1 MMEEEGEDGARR
13 KRKVRFDTA
22 NFTGVESHA
31 TRTCWWEWSKAEEED
46 STEDFGVGTD
56 FAKVLNPSD
65 GINVDITNPMCPRF
79 CFEEEEK
86 ARLMKPFG
94 RTLVVKL
101 LGRQPS
107 YGFMLKK
114 LRQIWERKGSI
125 DVFDLQNDFYLVKF
139 QRSED
144 YMEALTG
151 GPWVINDA
159 YLNVS
164 RWRPDFNPKNERIAS
179 VVAWVR
185 LPDLPAPLFDKKFLL
200 NLGNVI
206 GKAIKL
212 DIHTAQRARGKFAR
226 MCVELDLTKPL
237 VPEFEVEG
245 QVLNVVYESM
255 GLLCTRCG
263 VFGHTR
269 ESCEQLQRRKNEAR
283 MDVEEAEKKEEI
295 EEVNVVKR
303 DKWKTVQ
310 RNRRQRFPYEPAKFQ
325 QSGSRFSVLGEE
337 EGEEHMGRR
346 TDEVRVT
353 KPLTENQER
362 GSVKVQDREQKRQGK
377 HVNMEVEKQG
387 SKESSLKG
395 GSVDYVPE
403 ANLEMYRAS
412 KVEYNNKENL
422 QPGIQQDRPG
432 CFDAMDMEKVQS
444 WGKEEYPNASAD
456 LGSIKEFTTPVLAKA
471 SRGIAAAIR
480 NLKKQYNLDV
490 IVILEPRISG
500 NRAKKC
506 IKSWGFNQSCRMEA
520 EEFSG
525 GIWIVWERAD
535 LIVDTLVKDQHFIHC
550 RLILG
555 SESTTFSAVYASPTE
570 NRRSRSWEDL
580 YKISCD
586 TSDPWLIAGDFNEI
600 KSPLEQKGGGRINET
615 RCRKFN
621 DWIQNCNLLD
631 IEAGGPFFTWK
642 WPKWEGLERVYKRL
656 DRCLCNAQWQERF
669 NKADVRVLP
678 RIGSDHHPIVIRLEE
693 EVN

>member
-13 KRKVRFDTA
+13 KRKIRFDTA

-31 TRTCWWEWSKAEEED
+31 VRDEKWMHAKEKGDSPKSYRESLLQNVSTRTCWWEWSKAEEEE

-56 FAKVLNPSD
+56 FAK
-65 GINVDITNPMCPRF
+65 
-79 CFEEEEK
+79 
-86 ARLMKPFG
+86 
-94 RTLVVKL
+94 
-101 LGRQPS
+101 
-107 YGFMLKK
+107 
-114 LRQIWERKGSI
+114 
-125 DVFDLQNDFYLVKF
+125 
-139 QRSED
+139 RSED

-185 LPDLPAPLFDKKFLL
+185 LPNLPAPLFDKKFLL

-212 DIHTAQRARGKFAR
+212 DIHTAQRAR
-226 MCVELDLTKPL
+226 
-237 VPEFEVEG
+237 VEG
-245 QVLNVVYESM
+245 HVLNVVYESM

-303 DKWKTVQ
+303 DKWQTVQ

-387 SKESSLKG
+387 SKENSLKG
-395 GSVDYVPE
+395 ARDSGNEEKKENNGRVGVLKASNRVRRESVVPKANYNTQGSVEYVPE

-422 QPGIQQDRPG
+422 QPGIQHDRPG
-432 CFDAMDMEKVQS
+432 CFDAMDMEKVQC
-444 WGKEEYPNASAD
+444 WGKEEDPNASAD

-500 NRAKKC
+500 NQAKKC
-506 IKSWGFNQSCRMEA
+506 IKSWGFNHSCRMEA
-520 EEFSG
+520 EGFSG

-550 RLILG
+550 KLILG
-555 SESTTFSAVYASPTE
+555 SESMTFSAVYASPTE
-570 NRRSRSWEDL
+570 NRRSRTWEDL

-600 KSPLEQKGGGRINET
+600 KSPLEQKGAVE
-615 RCRKFN
+615 
-621 DWIQNCNLLD
+621 
-631 IEAGGPFFTWK
+631 
-642 WPKWEGLERVYKRL
+642 
-656 DRCLCNAQWQERF
+656 
-669 NKADVRVLP
+669 
-678 RIGSDHHPIVIRLEE
+678 
-693 EVN
+693 